1 MATFLASLPVLGR
14 FYILAWALALAR
26 SCTLVLGCCGIP
38 VLAPKKVTTFTKSA
52 PRLVILWQIWQLL
65 KLFGCENIY
74 FFDFSIWLVFYTTLV
89 LYISFKISYNFIHS
103 LDDRAFQPVHFRDY
117 PPFYLLFPLAIQSS
131 HMAT

>member
-65 KLFGCENIY
+65 KLFVCENIY
-74 FFDFSIWLVFYTTLV
+74 FGDFSNLACIL
-89 LYISFKISYNFIHS
+89 YNFIVGHK
-103 LDDRAFQPVHFRDY
+103 
-117 PPFYLLFPLAIQSS
+117 FYDLRSFHLSIR
-131 HMAT
+131 